1 MPDLVLARE
10 TAAFLEVTLEEA
22 ERLKSLPNIVTH
34 YQYGPLDGTYIL
46 PPIKYPD
53 GKIYLKVML
62 YLIALLPPSLVL
74 L

>member
-10 TAAFLEVTLEEA
+10 TAAFLEVTPEESQ
-22 ERLKSLPNIVTH
+22 RLKSLPNMVTH

-53 GKIYLKVML
+53 GKLYIKVN
-62 YLIALLPPSLVL
+62 VFQ
-74 L
+74 